1 MCGVLCRRHGFIL
14 TRMSQKSIYVLS
26 KTNCDKFKLNK
37 RQFELLLV
45 AVKDANNQRASIV
58 PTLSSDGTT
67 IGILYIPTMFANI
80 LMHNELY
87 TKQSMLLLY

>member
-1 MCGVLCRRHGFIL
+1 MAY
-14 TRMSQKSIYVLS
+14 Q

-58 PTLSSDGTT
+58 PTLSSDGAT

-80 LMHNELY
+80 LMHYELY
-87 TKQSMLLLY
+87 TKQSMLLIY